1 MIWIFRNRL
10 KFYDSLF
17 GFFSDKKQGVQNV
30 EENIVHVIVLNLL
43 MTVLQGKFLKEFVRN
58 TGSLCYIILG

>member
-30 EENIVHVIVLNLL
+30 EENIVHVIVLNLIDECSEEI
-43 MTVLQGKFLKEFVRN
+43 TKFNF
-58 TGSLCYIILG
+58 LGATWTNRHT

>member
-17 GFFSDKKQGVQNV
+17 GFFSDKKKGVQNV

-43 MTVLQGKFLKEFVRN
+43 MSVVKK
-58 TGSLCYIILG
+58 

>member
-1 MIWIFRNRL
+1 M

-43 MTVLQGKFLKEFVRN
+43 MSVVKR
-58 TGSLCYIILG
+58 

>member
-10 KFYDSLF
+10 RFSDSLF

-43 MTVLQGKFLKEFVRN
+43 MSVVKR
-58 TGSLCYIILG
+58 

>member
-17 GFFSDKKQGVQNV
+17 GFFLDKKQGVQNV

-43 MTVLQGKFLKEFVRN
+43 MSVVKR
-58 TGSLCYIILG
+58 